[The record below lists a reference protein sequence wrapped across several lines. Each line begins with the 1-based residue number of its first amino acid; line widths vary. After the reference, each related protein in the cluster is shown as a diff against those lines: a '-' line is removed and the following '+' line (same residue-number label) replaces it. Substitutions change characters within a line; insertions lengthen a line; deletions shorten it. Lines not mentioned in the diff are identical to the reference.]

1 MTIFLSCKHYLIL
14 VLARWRRCFVDAHQT
29 SAKGCTGY
37 LQLGEWIIHT
47 KIFQRRLAN
56 LVDILRRYQ
65 DKAPCWSFPS
75 PRHNLQCSMKP
86 REPDSSLKLPFYCQ
100 FIPFFSYTE
109 RLISKNCNIVYSYM
123 FFIFQV
129 TARRGDYR
137 PLPPS
142 LVTRSTKLK
151 NPSEQPPKNQGAGGR
166 KEQFLKID
174 CSIGRDQHTWIFCCD
189 R

>member
-1 MTIFLSCKHYLIL
+1 MTIFLSCKHYFIL

-29 SAKGCTGY
+29 SAKGCTGF
-37 LQLGEWIIHT
+37 LQPGEHLIHA
-47 KIFQRRLAN
+47 KIFQKYLQY
-56 LVDILRRYQ
+56 LCHGTILIFAHSPGTIFSAAWSRENQTRPLNCPSIASSYH
-65 DKAPCWSFPS
+65 SFPTQ
-75 PRHNLQCSMKP
+75 RGRFQTTG
-86 REPDSSLKLPFYCQ
+86 F
-100 FIPFFSYTE
+100 
-109 RLISKNCNIVYSYM
+109 KNTYSYM
-123 FFIFQV
+123 FLVFQV

-174 CSIGRDQHTWIFCCD
+174 CSIGRDQHTWVFWCD

>member
-1 MTIFLSCKHYLIL
+1 MHTQPLPRGAQAFCNQVS
-14 VLARWRRCFVDAHQT
+14 T
-29 SAKGCTGY
+29 ST
-37 LQLGEWIIHT
+37 T
-47 KIFQRRLAN
+47 QRYSRNICNTCGHPKSISSHHIDLCP
-56 LVDILRRYQ
+56 L
-65 DKAPCWSFPS
+65 

-109 RLISKNCNIVYSYM
+109 RLISKNFNIVYSYM

-151 NPSEQPPKNQGAGGR
+151 NPSEQPPKNQGACGR

-174 CSIGRDQHTWIFCCD
+174 CSIGRDQHTWVFCCD
-189 R
+189 Q